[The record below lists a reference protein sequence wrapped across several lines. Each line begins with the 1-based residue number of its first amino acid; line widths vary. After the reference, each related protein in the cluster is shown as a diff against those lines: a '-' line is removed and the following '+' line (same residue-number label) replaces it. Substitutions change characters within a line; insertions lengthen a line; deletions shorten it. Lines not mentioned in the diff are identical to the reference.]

1 MNIAKLRGLQKI
13 LDNRIIKQHGLEGQ
27 NLVSN
32 LILALQV
39 EIAELANETGCFK
52 HWSNKGPSERETI
65 LTEFVDGLRFILS
78 ISNQLDVKIEFR
90 CEDETEKT
98 IVGTFNKLFY
108 YVGEMWDTAHNY
120 PDSKLQLA
128 DDVETIF
135 NLFMELGT
143 KHLGF
148 THEDIEQAYLE
159 KNKVNHQRQD
169 DGY

>member
-32 LILALQV
+32 LILALQI
-39 EIAELANETGCFK
+39 EIAELANETRCFK
-52 HWSNKGPSERETI
+52 HWSNKGPSERKTI
-65 LTEFVDGLRFILS
+65 LTEFADGLHFILS
-78 ISNQLDVKIEFR
+78 ISNQLGVKIEFR

-98 IVGTFNKLFY
+98 IVGSFNKLFY
-108 YVGEMWDTAHNY
+108 YAGEMWDTAHNY

-128 DDVETIF
+128 DDVEIIF
-135 NLFMELGT
+135 NLFMKIGT
-143 KHLGF
+143 IHLGF
-148 THEDIEQAYLE
+148 THEEIEAAYLE

>member
-1 MNIAKLRGLQKI
+1 MNIAKLSGLQKI

-39 EIAELANETGCFK
+39 EIAELANETRCFK

-65 LTEFVDGLRFILS
+65 LTEFVDGLHLILS
-78 ISNQLDVKIEFR
+78 ISNQLDVTIEFR
-90 CEDETEKT
+90 CEDEAEKT
-98 IVGTFNKLFY
+98 MVGTFNKLFY

-120 PDSKLQLA
+120 PDSKWQLA
-128 DDVETIF
+128 DDIEIVF

-148 THEDIEQAYLE
+148 THEEIEAAYLE

-169 DGY
+169 GGY